1 MRKFDNTGGVTSV
14 RVVPLMNQGGEA
26 TRRLA
31 EGPPPKQFTL
41 PQEEKV
47 IPSEPRV
54 QPRTMDQRGQYFSI
68 PQITGPIPSE
78 PGITNMPGADQ
89 VTEGTTMQDR
99 FMYGPVIDP
108 REVYPNDPDPG
119 IMSLPGIMRP
129 GLMGI
134 NPNLLQAKDLKPA
147 GILSINKVYDI

>member
-1 MRKFDNTGGVTSV
+1 MKKFDNTGGVSSV

-54 QPRTMDQRGQYFSI
+54 I
-68 PQITGPIPSE
+68 PQQRMNTFPIPVPGDRPISSE
-78 PGITNMPGADQ
+78 PDYDTGAQDFPGPGLEFQ
-89 VTEGTTMQDR
+89 EFIFNTPTINPKE
-99 FMYGPVIDP
+99 I
-108 REVYPNDPDPG
+108 YPMDPDPG